1 MSVANYRPTLKTF
14 FQSIYHAVG
23 EYKKYNPLALASST
37 AFFSLFA
44 LPPILILVSQFLG
57 NIATPEVVNG
67 RLFTELTNYFG
78 EQSANQVKYVFTNFQ
93 SFAKDDFSSIIAT
106 LFFIFVATTL
116 MKIVKDSINLV
127 WGFRPKANYSFL
139 IALFERFLSIALL
152 FIAGIIF
159 LLSLIS
165 DSVLTFLS
173 SFLIQYEPELN
184 ILSIKS
190 INAIF
195 SILSISIWF
204 SLLFRILP
212 NAKSTRKPVLIG
224 GFFTAILF
232 TIGKYILG
240 RVLINSSIDSIF
252 GASGSAVLLLLFV
265 FYSSLIFYFGAVFT
279 KLYAK
284 AINQEIKPGF
294 YAVKVNT
301 SEVDS

>member
-1 MSVANYRPTLKTF
+1 LTLLKTF
-14 FQSIYHAVG
+14 FQSIYHAIA
-23 EYKKYNPLALASST
+23 EYKKHNPLALASST

-44 LPPILILVSQFLG
+44 LPPILIIVSQFLG
-57 NIATPEVVNG
+57 TIATPKVVSG
-67 RLFTELTNYFG
+67 RLFTELSNYFG
-78 EQSANQVKYVFTNFQ
+78 EQSAEQVEHVVSNFQ
-93 SFAKDDFSSIIAT
+93 SFAKDDISSIIAT

-116 MKIVKDSINLV
+116 MKMVKDSINLL
-127 WGFRPKANYSFL
+127 WGFRPKTNYSFL
-139 IALFERFLSIALL
+139 TALFERFLSVLLL
-152 FIAGIIF
+152 FIAGILF

-165 DSVLTFLS
+165 DSILTFLS
-173 SFLIQYEPELN
+173 SFLLQYDPELN

-190 INAIF
+190 INALF
-195 SILSISIWF
+195 SILSISVWF
-204 SLLFRILP
+204 SLLFRTLP
-212 NAKSTRKPVLIG
+212 NAKSSIKPVLVG

-279 KLYAK
+279 KIYAT

-301 SEVDS
+301 SEVKS

>member
-1 MSVANYRPTLKTF
+1 LKTI
-14 FQSIYHAVG
+14 FQSLYQAIG

-44 LPPILILVSQFLG
+44 LPPILIIVSQFLG
-57 NIATPEVVNG
+57 AITTPEQANG
-67 RLFTELTNYFG
+67 RLFIELTNYFG
-78 EQSANQVKYVFTNFQ
+78 EQSANQVKFVFTSFQ
-93 SFAKDDFSSIIAT
+93 SFAKDDLSSILAT

-116 MKIVKDSINLV
+116 MKVVKDSINLV
-127 WGFRPKANYSFL
+127 WGFRPKAHYSFL
-139 IALFERFLSIALL
+139 IALFERFLSVLLL
-152 FIAGIIF
+152 FVAGIIF

-173 SFLIQYEPELN
+173 SFLIQYNPDLN
-184 ILSIKS
+184 ILAIKT
-190 INAIF
+190 INATF
-195 SILSISIWF
+195 SIISISIWF

-212 NAKSTRKPVLIG
+212 NAKSTFRPVVIG
-224 GFFTAILF
+224 GICTALLF
-232 TIGKYILG
+232 TLGKFILG
-240 RVLINSSIDSIF
+240 RVLVNSSIDSIF

-279 KLYAK
+279 KIYAS
-284 AINQEIKPGF
+284 AIEQEIKPGF

>member
-1 MSVANYRPTLKTF
+1 LKTI
-14 FQSIYHAVG
+14 FQSIFLAVN
-23 EYKKYNPLALASST
+23 EYKKHNPLALASST
-37 AFFSLFA
+37 AFFALFA
-44 LPPILILVSQFLG
+44 LPPILIIVSQFLG

-67 RLFTELTNYFG
+67 RLFTELSNYFG
-78 EQSANQVKYVFTNFQ
+78 KQSAEQVRYVFTSFQ
-93 SFAKDDFSSIIAT
+93 SFAKDDLSSVIAT

-116 MKIVKDSINLV
+116 MKMVKDSINLL
-127 WGFRPKANYSFL
+127 WGFRPKTNHSFL
-139 IALFERFLSIALL
+139 TAIFERFVSVILL
-152 FIAGIIF
+152 FLAGIIF

-173 SFLIQYEPELN
+173 SFLIQYNPDLN
-184 ILSIKS
+184 ILFIKS
-190 INAIF
+190 VNAIF

-204 SLLFRILP
+204 SLLFRVLP
-212 NAKSTRKPVLIG
+212 NAKSTIKPVLIG
-224 GFFTAILF
+224 GFFTAVLF
-232 TIGKYILG
+232 TLGKYILG

-279 KLYAK
+279 KLYAS
-284 AINQEIKPGF
+284 AINQQIKPGF

>member
-1 MSVANYRPTLKTF
+1 MKTI
-14 FQSIYHAVG
+14 FQSIFLAVN
-23 EYKKYNPLALASST
+23 EYKKHNPLALASST
-37 AFFSLFA
+37 AFFALFA
-44 LPPILILVSQFLG
+44 LPPILIIVSQFLG

-67 RLFTELTNYFG
+67 RLFTELSNYFG
-78 EQSANQVKYVFTNFQ
+78 KQSAEQVRYVFTSFQ
-93 SFAKDDFSSIIAT
+93 SFAKDDLSSVIAT

-116 MKIVKDSINLV
+116 MKMVKDSINLL
-127 WGFRPKANYSFL
+127 WGFRPKTNHSFL
-139 IALFERFLSIALL
+139 TAIFERFVSVILL
-152 FIAGIIF
+152 FLAGIIF

-173 SFLIQYEPELN
+173 SFLIQYNPDLN
-184 ILSIKS
+184 ILFIKS
-190 INAIF
+190 VNAIF

-204 SLLFRILP
+204 SLLFRVLP
-212 NAKSTRKPVLIG
+212 NAKSTIKPVLIG
-224 GFFTAILF
+224 GFFTAVLF
-232 TIGKYILG
+232 TLGKYILG

-279 KLYAK
+279 KLYAS
-284 AINQEIKPGF
+284 AINQQIKPGF